1 MAWIPDILLNL
12 IPREIR
18 RVVGII
24 LIIIGLI
31 LASLI
36 AILYLIGVT
45 DMGLLGVVI
54 AMMAVLSFSIGLQMK
69 GHKFDFL

>member
-31 LASLI
+31 LTF
-36 AILYLIGVT
+36 LIGILFLLGAT

-54 AMMAVLSFSIGLQMK
+54 VMMAVLSFTIG
-69 GHKFDFL
+69 

>member
-1 MAWIPDILLNL
+1 MAWIPEILLNL

-31 LASLI
+31 LTSLI
-36 AILYLIGVT
+36 GILFLLDAT

-54 AMMAVLSFSIGLQMK
+54 VMMAVLSFTMGLQMK
-69 GHKFDFL
+69 GHKFDYL

>member
-31 LASLI
+31 LTSLI
-36 AILYLIGVT
+36 GILFLLGAT

-54 AMMAVLSFSIGLQMK
+54 VMMAVLSFSIGLQMM
-69 GHKFDFL
+69 GQKFDFL

>member
-31 LASLI
+31 LTSLI
-36 AILYLIGVT
+36 AILYLIGAT

-54 AMMAVLSFSIGLQMK
+54 VMMAVLSFSIGLQMM
-69 GHKFDFL
+69 GQKFDFL

>member
-31 LASLI
+31 LTSLI
-36 AILYLIGVT
+36 GILFLLGAT

-54 AMMAVLSFSIGLQMK
+54 VMMAVLSFTMGLQMM
-69 GHKFDFL
+69 GQKFDSL

>member
-18 RVVGII
+18 RVVGNIFM
-24 LIIIGLI
+24 IIGLI
-31 LASLI
+31 LTSLI
-36 AILYLIGVT
+36 AILYLIGAT

-54 AMMAVLSFSIGLQMK
+54 VMMAVLSFTIGLQMR
-69 GHKFDFL
+69 GHKFDYL

>member
-31 LASLI
+31 LTSLI
-36 AILYLIGVT
+36 GILFLLGAT

-54 AMMAVLSFSIGLQMK
+54 VMMAVLSFTIGLQMRC
-69 GHKFDFL
+69 HKFDYL

>member
-1 MAWIPDILLNL
+1 VAWIPDILLNL

-54 AMMAVLSFSIGLQMK
+54 GMMAVLSYTIGLQMR
-69 GHKFDFL
+69 GHKFDYL

>member
-31 LASLI
+31 LTSLI
-36 AILYLIGVT
+36 AILYLIGAT
-45 DMGLLGVVI
+45 DMGLFGVVI
-54 AMMAVLSFSIGLQMK
+54 VMMAVLSFSIGLQMK

>member
-31 LASLI
+31 LTSLI
-36 AILYLIGVT
+36 GILFLLGAT

-54 AMMAVLSFSIGLQMK
+54 VMMAVLSFTMGLQMM
-69 GHKFDFL
+69 GQKFDFL

>member
-18 RVVGII
+18 RVVGFI

-31 LASLI
+31 LTSLI
-36 AILYLIGVT
+36 AILYLIGAT

-54 AMMAVLSFSIGLQMK
+54 VMMAVLSFSIGLQMK

>member
-18 RVVGII
+18 RVIGII

-31 LASLI
+31 LTSLIGILFLLGASDMGLGGLAIGMI
-36 AILYLIGVT
+36 AILSLV
-45 DMGLLGVVI
+45 
-54 AMMAVLSFSIGLQMK
+54 FGLQMM
-69 GHKFDFL
+69 GHKFDYL

>member
-1 MAWIPDILLNL
+1 VAWIPDILLNL

-31 LASLI
+31 LTSLI
-36 AILYLIGVT
+36 AILYLIGAT

-54 AMMAVLSFSIGLQMK
+54 VMMAVLSFSIGLQMK

>member
-1 MAWIPDILLNL
+1 VAWIPDILLNL

-18 RVVGII
+18 RVVGFI

-31 LASLI
+31 LTSLI
-36 AILYLIGVT
+36 AILYLIGAT

-54 AMMAVLSFSIGLQMK
+54 VMMAVLSFSIGLQMK
-69 GHKFDFL
+69 GHKFDYL

>member
-1 MAWIPDILLNL
+1 MLLNL

-31 LASLI
+31 LSSLI
-36 AILYLIGVT
+36 GILFLLDVT
-45 DMGLLGVVI
+45 GLGLLGVVI
-54 AMMAVLSFSIGLQMK
+54 VMIAVLSLSVGL
-69 GHKFDFL
+69 GLLPDDEYD

>member
-54 AMMAVLSFSIGLQMK
+54 GMMAVLSFSIGLQMRLSLI
-69 GHKFDFL
+69 HI

>member
-1 MAWIPDILLNL
+1 MLLNL

-31 LASLI
+31 LALLI
-36 AILYLIGVT
+36 TILYLVAGPAS
-45 DMGLLGVVI
+45 DQSGLGVVI
-54 AMMAVLSFSIGLQMK
+54 FAMMAILSLSVGL
-69 GHKFDFL
+69 GLLPDDESD

>member
-1 MAWIPDILLNL
+1 VAWIPDILLNL

-31 LASLI
+31 LTSLI
-36 AILYLIGVT
+36 AILYLIGAT

-54 AMMAVLSFSIGLQMK
+54 GMMAVLSFSIGLQMR
-69 GHKFDFL
+69 GHKFDYL

>member
-31 LASLI
+31 LTSLI
-36 AILYLIGVT
+36 GILFLLGAT
-45 DMGLLGVVI
+45 DMGLGGLVI
-54 AMMAVLSFSIGLQMK
+54 AMMAVLSFSIGLQMM
-69 GHKFDFL
+69 GQKFDFL

>member
-31 LASLI
+31 LTSLI
-36 AILYLIGVT
+36 AILYLIGAT

-54 AMMAVLSFSIGLQMK
+54 VMMAVLSFSIGLQMK

>member
-1 MAWIPDILLNL
+1 MAWIPEILLNL

-31 LASLI
+31 LTSLI
-36 AILYLIGVT
+36 GILFLLGAT

-54 AMMAVLSFSIGLQMK
+54 VMMAVLSFTMGLQMM
-69 GHKFDFL
+69 GQKFDFL

>member
-31 LASLI
+31 LTSLI
-36 AILYLIGVT
+36 AILYLIGAT

-54 AMMAVLSFSIGLQMK
+54 VMMAVLSFTMGLQMM
-69 GHKFDFL
+69 GQKFDFL

>member
-1 MAWIPDILLNL
+1 MLLNL

-31 LASLI
+31 LSSLI
-36 AILYLIGVT
+36 GILFLLDVT
-45 DMGLLGVVI
+45 GLGLLGVVI
-54 AMMAVLSFSIGLQMK
+54 VMIAVLSLAVGL
-69 GHKFDFL
+69 GLLPDDESD

>member
-1 MAWIPDILLNL
+1 MAWIPEILLNL

-31 LASLI
+31 LTSLI
-36 AILYLIGVT
+36 AILYLIGAT

-54 AMMAVLSFSIGLQMK
+54 VMMAVLSFTMGLQMM
-69 GHKFDFL
+69 GQKFDFL

>member
-54 AMMAVLSFSIGLQMK
+54 GMMAVLSYTIGLQMR
-69 GHKFDFL
+69 GHKFDYL